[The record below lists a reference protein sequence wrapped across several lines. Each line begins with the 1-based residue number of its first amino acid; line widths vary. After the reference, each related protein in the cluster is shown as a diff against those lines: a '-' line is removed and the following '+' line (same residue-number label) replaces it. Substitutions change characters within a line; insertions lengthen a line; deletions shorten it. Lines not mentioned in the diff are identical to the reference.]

1 MHGVY
6 LIFIY
11 SKFIKWLI
19 FFLDVA
25 TCKVSLTQIK
35 MTLEMA
41 KKGTSIINPTVMKIA
56 FNMILFDNHYRYFN
70 RTFWFFN
77 VSLNCLF

>member
-1 MHGVY
+1 
-6 LIFIY
+6 
-11 SKFIKWLI
+11 
-19 FFLDVA
+19 
-25 TCKVSLTQIK
+25 
-35 MTLEMA
+35 MA